1 MVKHHRDHDNEGKE
15 QKGVKCTDKR
25 RKKSRDAAKTSPA
38 SPPNASSAVCQPSNQ
53 KVAGTDKP
61 LTGRKQS
68 SQGTQKEDKTPKV
81 NEKSAQKPDTA
92 DTLRKRSGPVNRK
105 GEPSKQASPKNV
117 FSSQTAL
124 KPCSSTADRSP
135 CSAFYLVGCWIPVT
149 IVCALGLAV
158 YIVVHMLIHHTSM
171 AAKFVWNPST
181 AELQK
186 LCSTATCRRA
196 MGAMTEYME
205 EVDPCLDFER
215 HVCGRWFRHRSR
227 RESYEQEAVDLF
239 LTRIH
244 QALENKTQQP
254 AAHGIVSREYNI
266 AKLYNSCLNFVVQDQ
281 KTKFVEVLQAMGISA
296 EMQQL
301 VRSSEDLFRFIVG
314 TSLSTGLPSVVR
326 ITLRSGF
333 LSPSVFVPVIDM
345 GQTLRAS
352 LHYVDVPPYL
362 QEAIGDLQVPD
373 GAGVI
378 EAATKI
384 DEAVETWRVQA
395 DRSEAFAIVRLGQL
409 GEVVVGASWTEALN
423 TGLPRGN
430 TTPQF
435 TANDTAKIRAR
446 EMIHGALTV
455 LLLGRESIQH
465 VRFYVVLLFLAQVM
479 KYRYLLERP
488 LERTLKDHAWCL
500 HETAVLSSTFFPT
513 WVTKTLV
520 APDAI
525 QDLGRMMEGLRE
537 AMVRE
542 PDTLPELNISASEAT
557 KWTVYVIGSEGS
569 LNTGFSTSSPAA
581 APTLYGDRF
590 LLNVARASKD
600 NVFPTVFQ
608 RESSTS
614 TGSEGNTDMDAGTLA
629 ALQIEGTISYDA
641 HTRQLLVPA
650 VWLSDLMFVRDGS
663 FPVLDVAA
671 LGVRLLAVW
680 IRAQL
685 AGRPQVLENLKST
698 AECPGHEFE
707 TPLDEDNPDQV
718 VREVASTEWAL
729 RIAFQASRSR
739 ERLAADVLRDRVFF
753 WRFCQ
758 THCGDVVGRDACEFA
773 VHLAGGF
780 RDAFECREFVPPHCW
795 A

>member
-1 MVKHHRDHDNEGKE
+1 MLDSKREFIYSDCRPAIKAFERGVMSDQALRILRKADPSALKHHTVIWFPAHLGQVPGALSNLNEIAHDAARAL
-15 QKGVKCTDKR
+15 TDR
-25 RKKSRDAAKTSPA
+25 TATGQPHLAGLDTNRDAPITYNEITKHFYLERRIFPPPHPKLNRPPA
-38 SPPNASSAVCQPSNQ
+38 
-53 KVAGTDKP
+53 
-61 LTGRKQS
+61 L
-68 SQGTQKEDKTPKV
+68 
-81 NEKSAQKPDTA
+81 
-92 DTLRKRSGPVNRK
+92 TLRLLQKHTYPNLATLHVYYPDAY
-105 GEPSKQASPKNV
+105 PSDTCPSCGH
-117 FSSQTAL
+117 TATL
-124 KPCSSTADRSP
+124 E
-135 CSAFYLVGCWIPVT
+135 
-149 IVCALGLAV
+149 
-158 YIVVHMLIHHTSM
+158 HMLWECRTTPPDSTSSKWERSLRSSLLADQQWAVQQAHK
-171 AAKFVWNPST
+171 AAVRFW
-181 AELQK
+181 
-186 LCSTATCRRA
+186 
-196 MGAMTEYME
+196 
-205 EVDPCLDFER
+205 
-215 HVCGRWFRHRSR
+215 HRSR

-244 QALENKTQQP
+244 QALQNKTQQP

-266 AKLYNSCLNFVVQDQ
+266 AKLYDSCLNFVVQDQ
-281 KTKFVEVLQAMGISA
+281 KTKFVES
-296 EMQQL
+296 

-326 ITLRSGF
+326 ITLRSG
-333 LSPSVFVPVIDM
+333 SMPPSVFVPVIDM

-362 QEAIGDLQVPD
+362 QEAIGDLQIPD
-373 GAGVI
+373 GAEVI

-395 DRSEAFAIVRLGQL
+395 DRSEAFAILRLGQL
-409 GEVVVGASWTEALN
+409 GKVVVGASWTEALN
-423 TGLPRGN
+423 TGLPKGH
-430 TTPQF
+430 TAPQF

-465 VRFYVVLLFLAQVM
+465 VRLYVVLLLLAQVM

-500 HETAVLSSTFFPT
+500 HETAVLSSS
-513 WVTKTLV
+513 
-520 APDAI
+520 
-525 QDLGRMMEGLRE
+525 Q
-537 AMVRE
+537 
-542 PDTLPELNISASEAT
+542 
-557 KWTVYVIGSEGS
+557 GS

-581 APTLYGDRF
+581 APTSYGDHF

-600 NVFPTVFQ
+600 SVFPAVFQ

-650 VWLSDLMFVRDGS
+650 VWLLDLMFVRDGS

-698 AECPGHEFE
+698 AECHGYEFE
-707 TPLDEDNPDQV
+707 TPLDEDNSDQV

-739 ERLAADVLRDRVFF
+739 ERLAADVLQDRVFF

-773 VHLAGGF
+773 VHLAEGF